1 MIVNI
6 QEQLTREWK
15 AVQQV
20 NYSTVFSEK
29 KQLEENLANC
39 MKQYEERFKR
49 LNEHMESGN
58 EGYLKAQEELK
69 NLKLSQEREQKSRD
83 EFLTQLLEKSNSM
96 KNKIIKICSDK
107 QKAKSQKLPVKDVE
121 QTAAAML

>member
-83 EFLTQLLEKSNSM
+83 EFLT
-96 KNKIIKICSDK
+96 
-107 QKAKSQKLPVKDVE
+107 
-121 QTAAAML
+121 

>member
-1 MIVNI
+1 MACEWYRDNMIVNI

-29 KQLEENLANC
+29 KQLEENLQNC

-58 EGYLKAQEELK
+58 QGYMKASEELK
-69 NLKLSQEREQKSRD
+69 KVKLNQE
-83 EFLTQLLEKSNSM
+83 
-96 KNKIIKICSDK
+96 
-107 QKAKSQKLPVKDVE
+107 
-121 QTAAAML
+121 TA